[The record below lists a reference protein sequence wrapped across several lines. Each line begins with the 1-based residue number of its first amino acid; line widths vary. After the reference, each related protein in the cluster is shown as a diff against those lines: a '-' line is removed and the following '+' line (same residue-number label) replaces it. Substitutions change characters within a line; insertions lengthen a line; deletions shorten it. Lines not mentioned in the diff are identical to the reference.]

1 MCATF
6 RIVYLGDGKTDFR
19 LERTA
24 LTDRGGPYDLGECE
38 YHLAMAAED
47 LAVAHKRREGM
58 GLVCPKNEKM
68 AFILSGTRTDTGLT
82 HDGAAGYN
90 GAAFRGDGLSCRAAL
105 SPPVLRRFPFG
116 GDTER
121 RMNRP
126 GCAAGGWLQS
136 RPGLKRMPGIVVV

>member
-68 AFILSGTRTDTGLT
+68 GIYSIRDPDGYWIERMTARPGITARPSGETASPAVPRSLRLFCGDFRLGAY
-82 HDGAAGYN
+82 GAAG
-90 GAAFRGDGLSCRAAL
+90 
-105 SPPVLRRFPFG
+105 
-116 GDTER
+116 
-121 RMNRP
+121 
-126 GCAAGGWLQS
+126 
-136 RPGLKRMPGIVVV
+136 